1 MSSQSNTASALTK
14 QWNGIMGGWVTQ
26 FPLGSFCS
34 HILIKTRPLMVLDAQ
49 NTLPSTLFIAL
60 INWLWTITNIT
71 EHIAAD
77 NFPTSRGDTTGH
89 NKMLFNYM
97 FGLLLGWRGE
107 VAFCAFCVMSLP
119 FLLHQVFFFPLTTS
133 WKNLTEKSFSKNIKQ
148 LILLLRVW
156 ILCVGIHQICALYLT
171 VQLFS

>member
-1 MSSQSNTASALTK
+1 MLNSCFHEFSIGDNRTQHQLQQ

-26 FPLGSFCS
+26 FPLGPFCS

-119 FLLHQVFFFPLTTS
+119 VLLHQVFLAVDQIVKESNRKIIFKKHKTT
-133 WKNLTEKSFSKNIKQ
+133 NI
-148 LILLLRVW
+148 
-156 ILCVGIHQICALYLT
+156 T
-171 VQLFS
+171 T